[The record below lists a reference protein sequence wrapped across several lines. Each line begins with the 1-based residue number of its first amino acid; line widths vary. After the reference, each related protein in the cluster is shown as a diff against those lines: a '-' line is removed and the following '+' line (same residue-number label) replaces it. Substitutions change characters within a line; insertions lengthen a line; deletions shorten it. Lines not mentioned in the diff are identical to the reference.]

1 MGSSPTGFKLW
12 LRPIGALTAQPIAG
26 SEGIIPYPFWSA
38 DSHFIAF
45 FDGGKLKKVAVEG
58 GPPQVL
64 TDKAGPGA
72 GTWNQDDVILFD
84 AQGTIHRVSA
94 AGGASTTIRTP
105 DKSKNELAY
114 SWPSFLP
121 DGRHF
126 LYVASNAD
134 PGRTEIRV
142 GALDGGTDKSL
153 FASNSRVLYAHPNHL
168 LFVRDATLMA
178 QPFDPQGLSLTGTA
192 FPIAESVGSTVPG
205 ANAAFFGVAA
215 FGVSTNGTLVYRVA
229 TEAAATELTWFDRS
243 GKRLGVA
250 PPNGVFFRPVFSPDQ
265 TRVVGERRDGNAGDI
280 WIMDVKRGTSSRFTF
295 DTADD
300 SFAIFSPNGEQVA
313 FASNRGGTF
322 GVYLKPSTGVG
333 AEQLLAKVPGV
344 NLLGI
349 ADFSPDGRILLYNAT
364 NSATAYD
371 TIALPLTGDDRK
383 PYPILNQKYDEYR
396 SRFSPD
402 GRWLLYTSNETGR
415 PEIYVQAFPP
425 SGGKWQVSV
434 NGGNFGYWRR
444 DGREIVFDTPDR
456 KIMAVDVKLGTTFE
470 AGIPHELFELP
481 AAISGLR
488 LGMTADAQR
497 FLVPLPAQRSGETAA
512 LRAVLNWPAEIKK

>member
-1 MGSSPTGFKLW
+1 
-12 LRPIGALTAQPIAG
+12 
-26 SEGIIPYPFWSA
+26 
-38 DSHFIAF
+38 
-45 FDGGKLKKVAVEG
+45 
-58 GPPQVL
+58 
-64 TDKAGPGA
+64 
-72 GTWNQDDVILFD
+72 
-84 AQGTIHRVSA
+84 
-94 AGGASTTIRTP
+94 
-105 DKSKNELAY
+105 
-114 SWPSFLP
+114 
-121 DGRHF
+121 
-126 LYVASNAD
+126 
-134 PGRTEIRV
+134 
-142 GALDGGTDKSL
+142 
-153 FASNSRVLYAHPNHL
+153 
-168 LFVRDATLMA
+168 MA